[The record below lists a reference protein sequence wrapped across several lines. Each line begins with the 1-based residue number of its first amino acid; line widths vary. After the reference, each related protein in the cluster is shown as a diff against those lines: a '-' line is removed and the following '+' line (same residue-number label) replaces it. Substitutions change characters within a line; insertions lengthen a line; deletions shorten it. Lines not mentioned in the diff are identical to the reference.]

1 MKNTTVKR
9 VSKKMQ
15 NFVAYNPK
23 FIYYSLLRKLFLK
36 ECIDYYSD
44 EDTQYTE
51 KDVLEPITIF
61 EIDDH
66 PPLFNDYILDNHKHV
81 MYFDKQA
88 KGYNYY
94 IQIDYYE
101 EIEEINE
108 DGDTIVNYQQLGDK
122 LQCFVYQSKTG
133 EFVEI
138 TENEYNNYLKLNEI
152 SYSKRKNKTPIWC
165 TYYTDYMIPNKTKNR
180 K

>member
-9 VSKKMQ
+9 VSKKTQ
-15 NFVAYNPK
+15 NFVAYNPEL
-23 FIYYSLLRKLFLK
+23 IYYALLRKLFLQ
-36 ECIDYYSD
+36 ECVDYYSD
-44 EDTQYTE
+44 EYNHQYT
-51 KDVLEPITIF
+51 
-61 EIDDH
+61 IDDVSKSYDDY
-66 PPLFNDYILDNHKHV
+66 PPLFNGYILDNHKHI

-88 KGYNYY
+88 KGYNFY

-101 EIEEINE
+101 EIEEISE